1 MIYQLSNYYYVFT
14 SKQVQCI
21 NTLNLIIG
29 KSLTIM
35 IHFQTWDQEGKWTQ
49 ISWVCTYFELI
60 FKLQK
65 KEDSISF
72 IFSLS
77 PLSSLSRNLLF
88 LLFSPYT
95 SLCHFFFRIKAIITH
110 FFSPLT
116 SNYTLV
122 WISLK
127 NKNYFIIQLIFV
139 TIQLTFATIH
149 GFPLHFLV
157 LFIGSIV
164 LF

>member
-14 SKQVQCI
+14 CKRVQCI

-77 PLSSLSRNLLF
+77 LIFSITKSPFSFFSLPTS
-88 LLFSPYT
+88 

-116 SNYTLV
+116 SNYTFV

-127 NKNYFIIQLIFV
+127 NKNYFTIQLIFA

-149 GFPLHFLV
+149 GFHYNFWYY
-157 LFIGSIV
+157 S
-164 LF
+164 